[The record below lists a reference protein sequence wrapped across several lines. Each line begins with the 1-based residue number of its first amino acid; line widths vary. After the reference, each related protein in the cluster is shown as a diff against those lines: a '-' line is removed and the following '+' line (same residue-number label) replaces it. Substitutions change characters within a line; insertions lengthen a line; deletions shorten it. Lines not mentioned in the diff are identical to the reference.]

1 MRIVAIREKTVAL
14 SSTVR
19 NASIGFA
26 GMTASALA
34 MVSDVMRHGI
44 PVVGFAFDSVG
55 RYGHG
60 GLLRERFIPR
70 VLAAEPE
77 GYLDEESGGPDPF
90 NIWKIAMRDEKP
102 GGHGERSGAVGLPAF
117 VPVNPANPIRQA
129 ILSVNPINPINQIQS
144 NPSNQSVGD

>member
-1 MRIVAIREKTVAL
+1 MIRATREPACDPWRCDARCQAANENEDRNAMRIVAIREKTVAL
-14 SSTVR
+14 SSRVR

-34 MVSDVMRHGI
+34 MVSDVMRDGI

-90 NIWKIAMRDEKP
+90 KIWKIAMRDEKP
-102 GGHGERSGAVGLPAF
+102 
-117 VPVNPANPIRQA
+117 
-129 ILSVNPINPINQIQS
+129 
-144 NPSNQSVGD
+144 